1 MLAIELNLLTGR
13 FHATPWGRNVNEG
26 EPEWPPSPY
35 RLVRGLY
42 DVWKR
47 KLSDWPDSRV
57 EPIFAGLASEPP
69 VFHLPEA
76 SASHTRAYLSQN
88 AKVAERKQLI
98 FDAFVVVDRSSN
110 LLMMWPNADLTGD
123 QRDDLDRMLGLMNY
137 LGRSESWVAAR
148 VLTEINGVKWNCA
161 PNNGSSAGEN
171 FELVKVACAVPDQV
185 YVANPYTRQPRT
197 KKGKPEKLSWLDA
210 LAFSTADM
218 QEARLSVP
226 PAFQYVDYLRP
237 TGCFNVKPAPRASE
251 SGPMFSGVIYA
262 LESRVTPSVTST
274 LEVSERI
281 HRKLMGIHKRV
292 VNDQTKVS
300 PKFSG
305 KGEDG
310 KPLQGHQH
318 IYVLPLDRDQD
329 WWLDHLVIMCKV
341 PFNRDEMIALDRLD
355 HVWQP
360 DGKPDIY
367 FIPLKWGRI
376 EDLVEAGGPRTRF
389 TSATPFVPPRH
400 YRKGRGSLQEWLA
413 SEVRREAVNHGLPE
427 PIEVRLLDKL
437 STRGGRHIRWLEF
450 RRSRKGEQPGMGYG
464 FELVF
469 AEPVNAPIALGYGA
483 HLGLGQFIPA
493 PE

>member
-35 RLVRGLY
+35 RLIRGLY

-47 KLSDWPDSRV
+47 KLGDWPESRV
-57 EPIFAGLASEPP
+57 EPVFEALASEPP
-69 VFHLPEA
+69 VFRLPEA
-76 SASHTRAYLSQN
+76 SASHTRSFLSQN
-88 AKVAERKQLI
+88 DMAGNKQLI
-98 FDAFVVVDRSSN
+98 FDAFVVVNRGSN
-110 LLMMWPNADLTGD
+110 LLMMWPNTDLTED

-148 VLTEINGVKWNCA
+148 VLSDIKGVKWNCA
-161 PNNGSSAGEN
+161 PDNGSASRED
-171 FELVKVACAVPDQV
+171 FEPVKVACPVPEQV
-185 YVANPYTRQPRT
+185 YAADPYTRQPRT
-197 KKGKPEKLSWLDA
+197 KRGKPETVSWLDA
-210 LAFSTADM
+210 LAFSTADI

-237 TGCFNVKPAPRASE
+237 ARCFSVTPALQTSE
-251 SGPMFSGVIYA
+251 RGPMFNGVIYA

-274 LEVSERI
+274 IEVSERV

-292 VNDQTKVS
+292 VNDPAKVS
-300 PKFSG
+300 PRFSG

-329 WWLDHLVIMCKV
+329 GWLDHLAIVCKV
-341 PFNRDEMIALDRLD
+341 PFNRDEMTALDRLD
-355 HVWQP
+355 RIWQP

-367 FIPLKWGRI
+367 LIPLKWGRI
-376 EDLVEAGGPRTRF
+376 EDLMEVGSKTRF

-400 YRKGRGSLQEWLA
+400 YRKGRGPFMEWLA

-427 PIEVRLLDKL
+427 PVAVRPLEKLLIQ
-437 STRGGRHIRWLEF
+437 GGRHIRWLEF
-450 RRSRKGEQPGMGYG
+450 RRNRKGDRPGMGYG

-483 HLGLGQFIPA
+483 HLGLGQFVPA
-493 PE
+493 LG